1 MNNEKIAYKA
11 SLLSIIGNVF
21 LSLFKLISGI
31 VGYSQ
36 AMISDAVHSISDV
49 VSTIVVIIGIKISS
63 KDEDD
68 GHPYGHERFECVAS
82 IILSFMLFSVGI
94 IIGYNGIINIING
107 NYKNISIPT
116 LLPLSAAIISIIT
129 KALMFLYTKRCSKII
144 NSNALKADAYHHL
157 SDSLSSVG
165 SLIGII
171 GSMIGYPICD
181 SIASIIICLFI
192 IKVSIEIFIDTTDK
206 MVDKSCNNEMIEKI
220 KNEILSNKN
229 VLNIDLLKT
238 RMFASKIYA
247 DIEIAVDA
255 NLSLIEAHN
264 IAENIH
270 DNLENKYPN
279 LKHCMIHVNPY
290 KEDENNEW

>member
-31 VGYSQ
+31 IGHSQ
-36 AMISDAVHSISDV
+36 AMISDSIHSISDV
-49 VSTIVVIIGIKISS
+49 LSTIVVIIGIKISS
-63 KDEDD
+63 KESDD

-107 NYKNISIPT
+107 NYKNVSIPT
-116 LLPLSAAIISIIT
+116 LLPLSAAIISIII
-129 KALMFLYTKRCSKII
+129 KALMFIYTKRCSKII

-157 SDSLSSVG
+157 SDSLSSIG
-165 SLIGII
+165 SLIGILFSI
-171 GSMIGYPICD
+171 LGYPICD

-206 MVDKSCNNEMIEKI
+206 MVDKSCNNELINNI
-220 KNEILSNKN
+220 KEDILSNNN

-238 RMFASKIYA
+238 RMFASKIYV

-290 KEDENNEW
+290 KEDNNE